1 MRNRNPKDK
10 HHSTVPEVP
19 PGSDHNP
26 AMESPQKTTPALD
39 YIFHPRSIALVGAA
53 TDPVH
58 WWINEYYIDP
68 LITFGYTGKIYAVN
82 PKGGTAKGMKIYP
95 SLRDIDGPVDH
106 VISAIPARACPE
118 LVRECRDMGVKV
130 VQFFSAG
137 FAETGEPE
145 GIELQRKIVEIASGS
160 GMRLLGPNC
169 MGLYCP
175 ASKISF
181 CFNYPQ
187 ESGPIGL
194 ISQSGSNCTYVVRS
208 AAVRGLRFSKVIS
221 HGNACDINE
230 CDLLE
235 YLTDDP
241 ETKVIAAYIEGIK
254 DGSRFRRVLAR
265 AAATK
270 PVLIYKGGFSEGG
283 GRAAATHTGSLAG
296 SYAAFEALLRQLG
309 AVPVQSVGEMVD
321 MLVAILRMK
330 PPRGRN
336 VCAVGNGGGGSVLAT
351 DEFER
356 AGFRL
361 PGIPPEVRDRI
372 RNLVPPAGSMTRN
385 PIDAS
390 PLMGIDQ
397 AKLLARTGM
406 EGWEKELWSTR
417 FLRGDGGMGDFVGAL
432 DDWPGLDFL
441 VVHYCIDSVPGGIYE
456 WQLTTGGGPLIAA
469 AKESHLPV
477 AAIIHF
483 IANQDSW
490 LQSLKIQRLCID
502 CGFPLFLSMKGASKA
517 IRRLM
522 EFDKDHP
529 GMIAR
534 VQASLK

>member
-1 MRNRNPKDK
+1 MALPLK
-10 HHSTVPEVP
+10 S
-19 PGSDHNP
+19 
-26 AMESPQKTTPALD
+26 TPALE
-39 YIFHPRSIALVGAA
+39 YIFHPKSIALVGAA

-68 LITFGYTGKIYAVN
+68 LIKFGYTGKIYAVN
-82 PKGGTAKGMKIYP
+82 PKGGEAKGMKVYP
-95 SLRDIDGPVDH
+95 SLADIDGPIDH
-106 VISAIPARACPE
+106 VISAIPARNCPE
-118 LVRECRDMGVKV
+118 LVRECRDRGVKV
-130 VQFFSAG
+130 VQFFTAG
-137 FAETGEPE
+137 FAETGDPE
-145 GIELQRKIVEIASGS
+145 GIALQNRIVEIAKGS

-175 ASKISF
+175 ATKISF

-194 ISQSGSNCTYVVRS
+194 ISQSGSNSTYIVRS
-208 AAVRGLRFSKVIS
+208 AAVRGLRFSKVVS

-254 DGSRFRRVLAR
+254 DGPRFRRVLAR

-270 PVLIYKGGFSEGG
+270 PVVIYKGGFSEAG

-296 SYAAFEALLRQLG
+296 SYAAFESLLRQLG

-351 DEFER
+351 DEFEK

-361 PGIPPEVRDRI
+361 PGIPPEVRDNI
-372 RNLVPPAGSMTRN
+372 RRLVPPAGSMTRN

-390 PLMGIDQ
+390 PLMGIEQ
-397 AKLLARTGM
+397 ARFLTKVGM
-406 EGWEKELWSTR
+406 KEWEKGLWNAR
-417 FLRGDGGMGDFVGAL
+417 FQRGDGGMGDFIGAL

-441 VVHYCIDSVPGGIYE
+441 VLHYCIDSVPGGIYA
-456 WQLTTGGGPLIAA
+456 WQLTTGGGPVIVA
-469 AKESHLPV
+469 AKESRLPV
-477 AAIIHF
+477 ATVIHF
-483 IANQDSW
+483 IANEDSW
-490 LQSLKIQRLCID
+490 LKSLKIQKLCTD
-502 CGFPLFLSMKGASKA
+502 CGFPLFLSMKGAA
-517 IRRLM
+517 RGILRLM
-522 EFDKDHP
+522 EFDKNHP
-529 GMIAR
+529 GMIAK
-534 VQASLK
+534 VQASLR

>member
-1 MRNRNPKDK
+1 MP
-10 HHSTVPEVP
+10 PEKA
-19 PGSDHNP
+19 GSPRMKSSAKNV
-26 AMESPQKTTPALD
+26 PALE
-39 YIFHPRSIALVGAA
+39 YIFHPKSIALVGAA

-68 LITFGYTGKIYAVN
+68 LVKFGYTGKIYAVN
-82 PKGGTAKGMKIYP
+82 PKGGEAKGMKIYR
-95 SLRDIDGPVDH
+95 SLAEIDGPIDQ
-106 VISAIPARACPE
+106 VISAIPARNCPQ
-118 LVRECRDMGVKV
+118 LVQECRERGVKL

-137 FAETGEPE
+137 FAETGDPE
-145 GIELQRKIVEIASGS
+145 AIEIQNKLVEIARGS

-175 ASKISF
+175 STRISF

-194 ISQSGSNCTYVVRS
+194 ISQSGSNSTYVIRS

-254 DGSRFRRVLAR
+254 DGPRFHRVLAR

-270 PVLIYKGGFSEGG
+270 PVLIYKGGFSEAG

-321 MLVAILRMK
+321 MLVALLRMK

-336 VCAVGNGGGGSVLAT
+336 LCAVGNGGGGSVLAT

-356 AGFRL
+356 ARFKL
-361 PGIPPEVRDRI
+361 PGIPPDVSDNI
-372 RNLVPPAGSMTRN
+372 RRLVPPAGSMTKN
-385 PIDAS
+385 PIDAA
-390 PLMGIDQ
+390 PLMGIEQ
-397 AKLLARTGM
+397 ARLLTKIGLKN
-406 EGWEKELWSTR
+406 WEKGLWSAR
-417 FLRGDGGMGDFVGAL
+417 FLRGDGGMGDFIGAL

-441 VVHYCIDSVPGGIYE
+441 VLHYCIDSVPGGIYE
-456 WQLTTGGGPLIAA
+456 WQLTTGGGPLIVA
-469 AKESHLPV
+469 AKESQLPV
-477 AAIIHF
+477 ATVIHF
-483 IANQDSW
+483 IANEESW
-490 LQSLKIQRLCID
+490 LQSLKLQKLCID
-502 CGFPLFLSMKGASKA
+502 CGFPLFLSMKGAAKA

-522 EFDKDHP
+522 DFDKAHP
-529 GMIAR
+529 GMIAS

>member
-1 MRNRNPKDK
+1 MRKRNARRQW
-10 HHSTVPEVP
+10 HSASPDAMPAVANTRSPASLPQNP
-19 PGSDHNP
+19 PTL
-26 AMESPQKTTPALD
+26 E
-39 YIFHPRSIALVGAA
+39 YIFHPKSIALVGAA

-68 LITFGYTGKIYAVN
+68 LVEFGYTGKVYAVN

-95 SLRDIDGPVDH
+95 SLGDIDGPIDH
-106 VISAIPARACPE
+106 VVSAIPARHCPQ
-118 LVRECRDMGVKV
+118 LVQECRDRGVKV

-137 FAETGEPE
+137 FAETGDPE
-145 GIELQRKIVEIASGS
+145 GIALQNQIVEIARGS

-175 ASKISF
+175 ATKISF

-194 ISQSGSNCTYVVRS
+194 VSQSGSNCTYVVRS

-254 DGSRFRRVLAR
+254 DGTRFRRVLAR

-270 PVLIYKGGFSEGG
+270 PVLIYKGGYSEGG

-296 SYAAFEALLRQLG
+296 SYAAFEALLRQVG

-336 VCAVGNGGGGSVLAT
+336 LCAVGNGGGGSVLAT

-356 AGFRL
+356 AGFGL
-361 PGIPPEVRDRI
+361 PAIPPEVRDKI
-372 RNLVPPAGSMTRN
+372 RRLVPPAGSMTRN

-390 PLMGIDQ
+390 SLMGIEQ
-397 AKLLARTGM
+397 ARLLARTGM
-406 EGWEKELWSTR
+406 QEWEKGLWNAR
-417 FLRGDGGMGDFVGAL
+417 FQRGDGGMGDFVGAL

-441 VVHYCIDSVPGGIYE
+441 TLHYCIDSVPGGIYE
-456 WQLTTGGGPLIAA
+456 WQLTTGGGPLFVA

-477 AAIIHF
+477 ATVIHF
-483 IANQDSW
+483 IANEDSW
-490 LQSLKIQRLCID
+490 LQSLKMQKLCID
-502 CGFPLFLSMKGASKA
+502 CGFPLFLSMKGAAKA

-522 EFDKDHP
+522 EFDRDHP

-534 VQASLK
+534 VQASLQ